1 LYQTITVSSILR
13 SRSSSCENGKRE
25 LSVKE
30 ISGLLLKEIKI
41 DAEKV
46 LDCKVEEAVQGD
58 THFGG
63 DDFDDRIVLFWIEGI
78 SGINRTRYFTRF

>member
-1 LYQTITVSSILR
+1 LGGGRL
-13 SRSSSCENGKRE
+13 
-25 LSVKE
+25 E
-30 ISGLLLKEIKI
+30 ISIIVADDGFFEIQ
-41 DAEKV
+41 
-46 LDCKVEEAVQGD
+46 AVQGD